1 MTALGLASGS
11 TGAAL
16 AEGEG
21 GLTALDILGRLVAEA
36 GEEGLGGPIALWL
49 NSRLI

>member
-1 MTALGLASGS
+1 MTTLGLASES

-21 GLTALDILGRLVAEA
+21 GLTALNISGRLVAEV
-36 GEEGLGGPIALWL
+36 GEEGLGGQSLWL